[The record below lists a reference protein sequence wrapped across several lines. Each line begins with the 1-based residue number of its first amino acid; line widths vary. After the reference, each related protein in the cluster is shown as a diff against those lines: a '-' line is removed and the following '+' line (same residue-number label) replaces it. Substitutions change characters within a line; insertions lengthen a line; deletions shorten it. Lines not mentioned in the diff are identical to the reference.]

1 MKNHPP
7 VYYTI
12 RTVVRTIVW
21 GGLGLVTLGIVVESL
36 DDDRPSCDVTIV
48 SPTRW
53 EANSPSVDV
62 SKCVAPAYMILN
74 QGGTWEWVDE

>member
-1 MKNHPP
+1 MKKHPP

-12 RTVVRTIVW
+12 RTAVRTLVW
-21 GGLGLVTLGIVVESL
+21 GGLALGTLAIAIEAT
-36 DDDRPSCDVTIV
+36 DDDRPTCDIRIV

-62 SKCVAPAYMILN
+62 SKCVAPAYMVLN
-74 QGGTWEWVDE
+74 QGGTWEWVTE